1 MTGTFEWATYPRLL
15 ERWFFE
21 QTKELYELEKTLQT
35 PIPDSMHW
43 TRRFEYPWVLSK
55 VLSNL
60 SDPYVVN
67 SGRILA
73 PLGARRILDAG
84 AGATALQFALTKRGN
99 QVTAIDPDQV
109 AVDWIN
115 NRHAAWGITQPALL
129 GGFPVL
135 PFKDDEFDIGI
146 CISVLE
152 HLPKDQVLPSIRE
165 LLRVSRKEV
174 LITMDVVLGNKHPT
188 QMDQSDLNQYMQTLG
203 INIPDPNN
211 RITFQMDGYLFGV
224 ACLHLVKN

>member
-1 MTGTFEWATYPRLL
+1 MTSTFEWATYPRLL

-21 QTKELYELEKTLQT
+21 QTKELYELEKVLQT

-73 PLGARRILDAG
+73 PLSAYRILDAG
-84 AGATALQFALTKRGN
+84 AGATALQFALTRRGN
-99 QVTAIDPDQV
+99 RVTSIDPDEA
-109 AVDWIN
+109 AVRWVNSRQDMLP
-115 NRHAAWGITQPALL
+115 GPTGTL
-129 GGFPVL
+129 GGFPTL
-135 PFKDDEFDIGI
+135 PFADKEFDIGI

-152 HLPKDQVLPSIRE
+152 HLGRGRE
-165 LLRVSRKEV
+165 LESIWELVRVARKEV
-174 LITMDVVLGNKHPT
+174 LITMDICLGQNSKQTDYRQLEAIAP
-188 QMDQSDLNQYMQTLG
+188 DLFIRKDLTPPPDAATFN
-203 INIPDPNN
+203 INGHD
-211 RITFQMDGYLFGV
+211 FAV
-224 ACLHLVKN
+224 ACLHLTL